1 MAGSCRGA
9 YLAIFAGFWGLTW
22 ITGTKGTKGITGVIG
37 IEGVTVWGERT
48 CVGEEG
54 ISGELWDVDGELG
67 ELGVERNRTL
77 TGVGI
82 ELGSSGCGLLSAR

>member
-9 YLAIFAGFWGLTW
+9 YLAIFVGFWGLNW
-22 ITGTKGTKGITGVIG
+22 NTGTKGTKGITGVIG
-37 IEGVTVWGERT
+37 IEVVTVWGKRT
-48 CVGEEG
+48 RVGEEG

-67 ELGVERNRTL
+67 ELGLERNRTL

-82 ELGSSGCGLLSAR
+82 ELGGSGC